1 MYTVTL
7 KLLPHSDTCNRTGP
21 IIAAVVVPIIMFI
34 AIIIAIIVIIVTVAI
49 ACHKSKHA

>member
-7 KLLPHSDTCNRTGP
+7 KLLPHPDTCNRTGP
-21 IIAAVVVPIIMFI
+21 VIAAVVVPII
-34 AIIIAIIVIIVTVAI
+34 AIIIAIIVITVTVAI